1 MRVMRLNRRRRSRVT
16 AAHVVATTDEPER
29 PEIADNERE
38 LASREND
45 GLHVVLVW
53 DPRKDAVA
61 VSLADRRDGWRFRFP
76 VDAARAL
83 DAFHHP
89 FVYAP

>member
-1 MRVMRLNRRRRSRVT
+1 MRLSRKRRPRVMPAH
-16 AAHVVATTDEPER
+16 AAAVTDEPDR
-29 PEIADNERE
+29 PEVTDDERE

-45 GLHVVLVW
+45 GLHVVLLW
-53 DPRKDAVA
+53 NPREDAVA
-61 VSLADRRDGWRFRFP
+61 VSVADRRDGWRFRFP